1 MSDER
6 KSIKRKK
13 DMGDKRVLEIFRGKR
28 EVFI

>member
-13 DMGDKRVLEIFRGKR
+13 DVGDKRVLEFFRGR
-28 EVFI
+28 EKF